1 MFVTCFKRRGNYIQ
15 TVILLLIVDKI
26 IFEFVFLTE
35 GTITYI
41 FTKEKFDWDEDDYS
55 TFKAVANM
63 MRAIGTLLVT
73 PLLKIMGVSDP
84 FITFLGFLSSALYSY
99 FTGLSMAPWIL
110 WMAAALGSVRSMTSA
125 VARSH
130 NTYSLRNLAQ
140 KWQNTRKHFNFRS
153 MASKLVEKN
162 EIAQILALIAF
173 VQYLIP
179 IAGGPLITLIFN
191 RTLECDPGIIYY
203 SLALITTPAFII
215 PLYLDLLVLKDIM
228 QQNVRPR
235 CNRSISTLS
244 T

>member
-41 FTKEKFDWDEDDYS
+41 FTKERFNWDEDDYS
-55 TFKAVANM
+55 TFKAVANT

-130 NTYSLRNLAQ
+130 NTYFLREMA
-140 KWQNTRKHFNFRS
+140 KH
-153 MASKLVEKN
+153 SK
-162 EIAQILALIAF
+162 AFQFQIH
-173 VQYLIP
+173 
-179 IAGGPLITLIFN
+179 
-191 RTLECDPGIIYY
+191 GI
-203 SLALITTPAFII
+203 
-215 PLYLDLLVLKDIM
+215 
-228 QQNVRPR
+228 
-235 CNRSISTLS
+235 
-244 T
+244 